1 MDECVGG
8 VCVRSVSG
16 GVYGGG
22 YVGIERDMRCAW
34 RDLYKKGQLGECV
47 CVCGEGV

>member
-22 YVGIERDMRCAW
+22 
-34 RDLYKKGQLGECV
+34 
-47 CVCGEGV
+47 VCGDRERYALCVERSL